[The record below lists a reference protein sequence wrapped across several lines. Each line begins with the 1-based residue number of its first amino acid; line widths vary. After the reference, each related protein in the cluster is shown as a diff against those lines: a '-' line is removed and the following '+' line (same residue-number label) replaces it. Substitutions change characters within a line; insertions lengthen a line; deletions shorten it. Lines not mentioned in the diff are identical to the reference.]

1 MSGRRT
7 LIAGGHVLSM
17 DPAIGEL
24 PCADVLV
31 EDDVI
36 RSVGPDAGAA
46 DVDDRIDAR
55 GRLVLPGFV
64 DTHRHMWQAV
74 LRGCGA
80 DQTLGEYFETV
91 LGALGPRLTPDDL
104 YVGNA
109 LSALAALDAGVTTV
123 QDISNVGKPTPEHTD
138 ALLDA
143 LESSG
148 VRCVFAYGMGPA
160 QDARRVRE
168 TRLGTDDALVTMAMN
183 ADGGG
188 DGNSRRI
195 WSLARDLAVPAAL
208 HVRGGRPVSRL
219 HRLGVLRPG
228 TVFIHGTGL
237 EEGELRLMRD
247 SGAALSIAPA
257 IEMTMGHGL
266 PPFGAAA
273 AAGLRPGLSTDVEV
287 AAAADLFGP
296 MRTGFQVAR
305 LAALQGLTEGPDGQA
320 ALPTTRDL
328 LEYAT
333 IAGAEVLGLGR
344 RTGSLTPGKQADVV
358 VLRADRPGVAPVYD
372 AVGTVVSAMGP
383 GDVETVLVAGRVVK
397 RDGRLLHPGLPR
409 LLERAAAV
417 RDRLREPAPRR

>member
-31 EDDVI
+31 EDGVI
-36 RSVGPDAGAA
+36 RSVGPDAGAV
-46 DVDDRIDAR
+46 DVDERIDAR

-91 LGALGPRLTPDDL
+91 LGDLGPRLTPDDL

-123 QDISNVGKPTPEHTD
+123 QDVSNVGKPTPEHTD

-148 VRCVFAYGMGPA
+148 VRCVFAYGMGPGR
-160 QDARRVRE
+160 DARRVRE
-168 TRLGTDDALVTMAMN
+168 TRLGTGDALVTMALD
-183 ADGGG
+183 ADAGG
-188 DGNSRRI
+188 DDDVRRI

-237 EEGELRLMRD
+237 EDGELRLMRD

-305 LAALQGLTEGPDGQA
+305 FAALHGLAQGQV

-344 RTGSLTPGKQADVV
+344 VTGSLTPGKQADVV

-397 RDGRLLHPGLPR
+397 RDGRLLHAGLPR

-417 RDRLREPAPRR
+417 RDRLRQPAPSR